1 MNICIKKGVPYPLGA
16 HRNGNIVYFSHI
28 TTKED
33 AGVILYDA
41 SGLQEKQKIPFPA
54 AYTVGNIRCMAVE
67 GLPHKDLVYT
77 FYEDGQA
84 VTDERATAYL
94 NRNKFGEETEVLK
107 AIPAVLSC
115 SEYDWEED
123 TAPGIPYEESICYC
137 MHVRGFTKHASSGV
151 KGKGTFLGVQK
162 KIPYLQELGVNTIEM
177 QPIYEF
183 PETEVLK
190 TKDPQI
196 SENADKPAVRLHYWG
211 YMKGCYYSPKGAY
224 SYDKKDAA
232 KELKNLIKELHRNGM
247 EIILQFYF
255 TRETLGTEIAEILR
269 FWVMEYHV
277 DGFHLK
283 GENIDPDA
291 LSLDPALAKTKLWY
305 YGFPQRNKTVSNR
318 VLAVYKDNFKNDVR
332 QFLKGDSG
340 MIPAMMQ
347 HFSNNLSDM
356 GVINYLTNYEGLTL
370 MDLVSYERKH
380 NEENGENNRDGFE
393 NDFSWN
399 CGQEGPCKKK
409 AVVRL
414 RKKQIKNALT
424 MLFLSQ
430 GSPLIFMG
438 DEFGNSQKGNNNP
451 YCQDNEITWLNW
463 NNLNANRDIFD
474 FTKNLIAFRKAHGVL
489 HQPAPLRMMD
499 YKMCGYPDMSYHGE
513 LPWKPD
519 TSAYSRQLGILY
531 CGRYGASTKE
541 TEEEFLFITYNMH
554 WEKHS
559 FGLPRLPK
567 DKKWE
572 TAFTTEEED
581 AVMEETSVIIPPR
594 SIYVFHAVNV

>member
-1 MNICIKKGVPYPLGA
+1 
-16 HRNGNIVYFSHI
+16 
-28 TTKED
+28 
-33 AGVILYDA
+33 
-41 SGLQEKQKIPFPA
+41 
-54 AYTVGNIRCMAVE
+54 
-67 GLPHKDLVYT
+67 
-77 FYEDGQA
+77 
-84 VTDERATAYL
+84 
-94 NRNKFGEETEVLK
+94 
-107 AIPAVLSC
+107 
-115 SEYDWEED
+115 
-123 TAPGIPYEESICYC
+123 
-137 MHVRGFTKHASSGV
+137 
-151 KGKGTFLGVQK
+151 
-162 KIPYLQELGVNTIEM
+162 
-177 QPIYEF
+177 
-183 PETEVLK
+183 
-190 TKDPQI
+190 
-196 SENADKPAVRLHYWG
+196 
-211 YMKGCYYSPKGAY
+211 
-224 SYDKKDAA
+224 
-232 KELKNLIKELHRNGM
+232 
-247 EIILQFYF
+247 
-255 TRETLGTEIAEILR
+255 
-269 FWVMEYHV
+269 
-277 DGFHLK
+277 
-283 GENIDPDA
+283 
-291 LSLDPALAKTKLWY
+291 
-305 YGFPQRNKTVSNR
+305 
-318 VLAVYKDNFKNDVR
+318 
-332 QFLKGDSG
+332 
-340 MIPAMMQ
+340 
-347 HFSNNLSDM
+347 M

-554 WEKHS
+554 WEKQFRS
-559 FGLPRLPK
+559 
-567 DKKWE
+567 
-572 TAFTTEEED
+572 A
-581 AVMEETSVIIPPR
+581 ETSER
-594 SIYVFHAVNV
+594 